1 MTLTKI
7 ALPAAL
13 MMALTACMDGGSGA
27 AVNKAPTG
35 ASSCGN
41 ITGISAQ
48 YITGPN
54 VRCGP
59 QAELPYTFQ

>member
-1 MTLTKI
+1 MKLTKI

-13 MMALTACMDGGSGA
+13 MMALTACMDGGA

-35 ASSCGN
+35 LASCGDIN
-41 ITGISAQ
+41 GVSAQ
-48 YITGPN
+48 YLSGAN

-59 QAELPYTFQ
+59 QAELPYTIR

>member
-13 MMALTACMDGGSGA
+13 MMALTACMDGGSD
-27 AVNKAPTG
+27 VNKAPTG
-35 ASSCGN
+35 ISSCGN
-41 ITGISAQ
+41 LSGASASYLQ
-48 YITGPN
+48 GNN

-59 QAELPYTFQ
+59 QSELPYSFR

>member
-1 MTLTKI
+1 MTLKKI

-13 MMALTACMDGGSGA
+13 MMALTACMDGGA

-35 ASSCGN
+35 INSCANLSGM
-41 ITGISAQ
+41 SAQ
-48 YITGPN
+48 YLQGDN

-59 QAELPYTFQ
+59 QTQLPYTLN